1 MTSQAADEPGVAV
14 ILWELLIALDA
25 ARADVWE
32 DGSGFH
38 AGIREGLER
47 AEVLV
52 RGRLARVV
60 EEDHRR

>member
-1 MTSQAADEPGVAV
+1 VTGRTTDDPSTAV

-25 ARADVWE
+25 ARAEVWD
-32 DGSGFH
+32 DGSPFH

-52 RGRLARVV
+52 RGRLARVA
-60 EEDHRR
+60 EGDHRR